1 MLSILSAVAVA
12 VTLVVVPATRP
23 APVPLII
30 DTDICAAVD
39 DVPALA
45 MANLMHSRGEAK
57 LLGVMVDTRGEAG
70 AAAVDVVNTH
80 YKHPDIP
87 IGALKPT
94 DGSTCEQFAHN
105 YAPELGKKF
114 PHDLRGGSAAPD
126 ATALYR
132 ELLAAQPDRSVVV
145 VSLGSTTNLRNL
157 LDADANLVRRKVS
170 RLVVM
175 GGQYPRSTTEPEFN
189 FALDPAA
196 TTRVVHDWPTPV
208 VFSGG
213 ELSVSFGKRI
223 AGAGPVTET
232 FRIGFG
238 AGVDGELWDVLP
250 LYYAVHGGEHFT
262 EVRGGSNRIG
272 AGGANEWV
280 SPATR
285 DHAYL
290 TLVTGTPDMA
300 RIIEDM
306 LVSAA

>member
-1 MLSILSAVAVA
+1 MLSILSAVVVTA
-12 VTLVVVPATRP
+12 TLVVPVTPA

-45 MANLMHSRGEAK
+45 MANLMHSKREAK
-57 LLGVMVDTRGEAG
+57 LLGVMVDTKGEAG

-80 YKHPDIP
+80 YKHPNIP

-94 DGSTCEQFAHN
+94 DNSTCEQFAHN
-105 YAPELGKKF
+105 YAPQLAKKF
-114 PHDLRGGSAAPD
+114 PHDLRGGSAAPE

-132 ELLAAQPDRSVVV
+132 ALLATQKDHSVVV
-145 VSLGSTTNLRNL
+145 VSLGATTNLRNL
-157 LDADANLVRRKVS
+157 LDADADLVRRKVS

-196 TTRVVHDWPTPV
+196 TARVVHDWPTPV

-223 AGAGPVTET
+223 TGQSPLAET

-250 LYYAVHGGEHFT
+250 MYYAVRGAKHFT

-285 DHAYL
+285 EHSYL
-290 TLVTGTPDMA
+290 TLATDKAVMA
-300 RIIEDM
+300 KILEDM
-306 LVSAA
+306 LVSAS

>member
-1 MLSILSAVAVA
+1 MFSILSAVVVA
-12 VTLVVVPATRP
+12 ATLVVPVTTT

-45 MANLMHSRGEAK
+45 MANLMHSKREAK
-57 LLGVMVDTRGEAG
+57 LLGVMVDTKGEAG

-80 YKHPDIP
+80 YKHPNIP

-94 DGSTCEQFAHN
+94 DNSTCEQFAHN
-105 YAPELGKKF
+105 YAPQLAEKF
-114 PHDLRGGSAAPD
+114 PHDLRGGSAAPE

-132 ELLAAQPDRSVVV
+132 KLLVAQRDHSVVV
-145 VSLGSTTNLRNL
+145 VSLGATTNLRNL
-157 LDADANLVRRKVS
+157 LDADADLVRRKVS

-196 TTRVVHDWPTPV
+196 TARVVHDWPTPV

-223 AGAGPVTET
+223 TGQSPLAET

-250 LYYAVHGGEHFT
+250 MYYAVRGAKHFT

-285 DHAYL
+285 EHSYL
-290 TLVTGTPDMA
+290 TLATDKAVMA
-300 RIIEDM
+300 KILEDM
-306 LVSAA
+306 LVSAS